1 MRKIIFA
8 QVLTTNGTTVFSGL
22 FDENENPVS
31 VETECD
37 DSGVTLTIWR
47 NAPET
52 ERRDCGISEEEIER
66 TCSMYDDCNECPL
79 WDYCNEDVGQMSAWY
94 VLAASGIHPS
104 CPGNTRMEIT
114 SPVFDKVEFNLDPS
128 YYTGKKFTVI
138 AHNNSINNVYIQKAL
153 LNGQEYNKCY
163 LDFADIVAGG
173 TLELFMGDK
182 PNVEWG
188 L

>member
-1 MRKIIFA
+1 
-8 QVLTTNGTTVFSGL
+8 
-22 FDENENPVS
+22 
-31 VETECD
+31 
-37 DSGVTLTIWR
+37 
-47 NAPET
+47 
-52 ERRDCGISEEEIER
+52 
-66 TCSMYDDCNECPL
+66 
-79 WDYCNEDVGQMSAWY
+79 MSAWY

-114 SPVFDKVEFNLDPS
+114 SPVFDKIEFSLDPN

-153 LNGQEYNKCY
+153 LNGREYNKCY
-163 LDFADIVAGG
+163 LDFADIAAGG

-188 L
+188 V

>member
-1 MRKIIFA
+1 
-8 QVLTTNGTTVFSGL
+8 
-22 FDENENPVS
+22 
-31 VETECD
+31 
-37 DSGVTLTIWR
+37 
-47 NAPET
+47 
-52 ERRDCGISEEEIER
+52 
-66 TCSMYDDCNECPL
+66 
-79 WDYCNEDVGQMSAWY
+79 MSAWY

-114 SPVFDKVEFNLDPS
+114 SPVFDKVEFNLDLS

-163 LDFADIVAGG
+163 LDFADIAAGG

-188 L
+188 I